1 MRLAHLTFAL
11 IFAAT
16 IVFRADSYAQ
26 TVPQPAPTETPI
38 TASARAKAATLTP
51 QQNDPGTDP
60 SSVAATGQEPNAPR
74 TRLQLGVALKGTM
87 TPGIDTNNALDPTF
101 VWRWRGR
108 FSRVDDRWAPAYRLS
123 SFNSRVT
130 SQLGARELPVGD
142 MKIRPLMV
150 GLDYKM
156 PRGKW
161 NWSAGMSVGW
171 AMNSLEIPWQYRASA
186 TDAVGANDLWAD
198 VHNSFVWGPRL
209 KGWYDVNRRLSYMVE
224 SAYLVTRPEIDVRAN
239 GRLST
244 RRLNADGFIL
254 KAGVVYGIF

>member
-1 MRLAHLTFAL
+1 MRLAHLTVTAMVVL
-11 IFAAT
+11 VAE
-16 IVFRADSYAQ
+16 SSAQ
-26 TVPQPAPTETPI
+26 TLPQSQPPETPI
-38 TASARAKAATLTP
+38 ATSAREKAATLDA
-51 QQNDPGTDP
+51 QQNGP
-60 SSVAATGQEPNAPR
+60 AADNGSALASAQEPGAPR
-74 TRLQLGVALKGTM
+74 TRLQLGVALKGTV

-108 FSRVDDRWAPAYRLS
+108 GSRVDDRWAPAYRLS

-130 SQLGARELPVGD
+130 SQLGARELPIGD
-142 MKIRPLMV
+142 MKLRPLML

-161 NWSAGMSVGW
+161 NWAAGMSVGW
-171 AMNSLEIPWQYRASA
+171 SMNSLDIPWQYRAGA
-186 TDAVGANDLWAD
+186 ADAVGANDLWAD

-239 GRLST
+239 GRLTT
-244 RRLNADGFIL
+244 RRLNADGFIV